1 MSKMIGIDTSNI
13 DNVSGF
19 FVTQGGGGA
28 YDPVAG
34 TGTFTETVPTSG
46 LLRIGGLRTD
56 TKPGYK
62 YDPNPSILFSTDADG
77 LYMAAQF
84 DTDSSWTKIAMFG
97 TSPTGDNATYAIN
110 SDGELWG
117 KGRSS
122 SYLTST
128 SSWSQITQSGI
139 VDDGWTDITASGA
152 VVLGINSGK
161 LYLLGSRLYGG
172 DGATNYHYG
181 SFRQVGSD
189 TDWVS
194 LATGVNHSVAIKGS
208 DRKVYSCGTNST
220 GRTGLNTSSGTTS
233 TWTLMDAT
241 NLDNATNEDIDFIAC
256 GYETTLVIQNGKA
269 FFCGQN
275 RYNNNAGLSIGTKTV
290 LTQIGKDS
298 GTFKTDWSGGY
309 VGNYSCHLIDTSGK
323 LWWTGAG
330 SYGGGASGNTTNSN
344 NGNFLQIGSDT
355 DWTYVH
361 STTTAFSSQVA
372 FTAIKG
378 GNGYFWGRNSYGNV
392 IDSSTSTLTS
402 PTLIKSG
409 SCSALT
415 PTYGSGPFFILGSFT
430 S

>member
-1 MSKMIGIDTSNI
+1 MSKLNGIDFSSITAL
-13 DNVSGF
+13 SGKSL
-19 FVTQGGGGA
+19 VDSGGS

-34 TGTFTETVPTSG
+34 TGTFIETVPTSG
-46 LLRIGGLRTD
+46 LLRVGGLRTD
-56 TKPGYK
+56 TKPGYN
-62 YDPNPSILFSTDADG
+62 YDPNPAILFSTDEDG
-77 LYMAAQF
+77 LYMTAQF

-97 TSPTGDNATYAIN
+97 SSPSQDNATYAIN
-110 SDGELWG
+110 GDGELWG

-122 SYLTST
+122 SYVAST

-172 DGATNYHYG
+172 DGATNYHYN
-181 SFRQVGSD
+181 SFLQVGSD

-194 LATGVNHSVAIKGS
+194 VATGINHSVAIKGA
-208 DRKVYSCGTNST
+208 DRKVYSCGTNSS
-220 GRTGLNTSSGTTS
+220 GRTGLNTTSGSTS

-241 NLDNATNEDIDFIAC
+241 NLDGATNEDIDFIAC

-275 RYNNNAGLSIGTKTV
+275 RYTNNAGLTSGSKSV
-290 LTQIGKDS
+290 LTQIGKDN

-309 VGNYSCHLIDTSGK
+309 VGNYSSHLIDTSGR

-330 SYGGGASGNTTNSN
+330 NYGASGSGTSN
-344 NGNFLQIGSDT
+344 NASGNFSQIGSDT
-355 DWTYVH
+355 DWTFVH
-361 STTTAFSSQVA
+361 STPTSFSSHVN
-372 FTAIKG
+372 FVAIKG
-378 GNGYFWGRNSYGNV
+378 GNGYFWGRNSYSNI
-392 IDSSTSTLTS
+392 IDSSTATLTS
-402 PTLIKSG
+402 PTLINSG

-415 PTYGSGPFFILGSFT
+415 PVYGSGPSFIIGSF
-430 S
+430 SS